1 LQTRP
6 QTITKRSACYDGD
19 VVTQKTSI
27 ADLATI
33 PSEEETMFRKF
44 FVRFLAVLMFISSLF
59 SAAPM
64 AMAQAAPMEQA
75 AANCA
80 QYHTVQRGEN
90 LFRIARQY
98 GTTYQALQ
106 RLNGLPNA
114 NRILVGQRLC
124 VRTNATTPGDP
135 VVKPTPQQF
144 IMALQTVRMRS
155 GPGTQYNIVG
165 RVFEGMTARVTGV
178 SQNGGWWRVI
188 CPNDTVG
195 SCWVSADPS
204 LTRPIEE
211 PNQVNQAIVNSI
223 SVEVRESY
231 PVQVVAIVRGHM
243 PDACGYVD
251 TFRQFREGNTFRIEM
266 TTGRNPG
273 SCAQMLTPFE
283 QPVTLDTTG
292 LPAGQYRVAVNNV
305 WASFFLH

>member
-1 LQTRP
+1 MIHKVFARLL
-6 QTITKRSACYDGD
+6 G
-19 VVTQKTSI
+19 
-27 ADLATI
+27 
-33 PSEEETMFRKF
+33 
-44 FVRFLAVLMFISSLF
+44 VLMILSLLWE
-59 SAAPM
+59 AAPLGM
-64 AMAQAAPMEQA
+64 VQAAPAQNV
-75 AANCA
+75 ANCA

-106 RLNGLPNA
+106 RLNNLPNA

-124 VRTNATTPGDP
+124 VRTNTSPPGDP

-155 GPGTQYNIVG
+155 GPGVQYAIIG
-165 RVFEGMTARVTGV
+165 RVFAGMTARVTGV
-178 SQNGGWWRVI
+178 SSDGGWWRVL
-188 CPNDTVG
+188 CPNDSAG

-243 PDACGYVD
+243 PDACGYID

-273 SCAQMLTPFE
+273 ACAQMLTPFE
-283 QPVTLDTTG
+283 QRITLDTAG
-292 LPAGQYRVAVNNV
+292 LPAGQYQVAVNDV
-305 WASFFLH
+305 WASFILY

>member
-1 LQTRP
+1 M
-6 QTITKRSACYDGD
+6 I
-19 VVTQKTSI
+19 
-27 ADLATI
+27 
-33 PSEEETMFRKF
+33 RKVF
-44 FVRFLAVLMFISSLF
+44 ERFIAVLMVSMVLLLT
-59 SAAPM
+59 APLGM
-64 AMAQAAPMEQA
+64 VQAAPAQNV
-75 AANCA
+75 ANCA

-106 RLNGLPNA
+106 RLNNLPNA

-124 VRTNATTPGDP
+124 VRTNATAPGDP
-135 VVKPTPQQF
+135 VVNPTPQQF

-155 GPGTQYNIVG
+155 GPGTQYAIIG
-165 RVFEGMTARVTGV
+165 RVFAGMTARVTGV
-178 SQNGGWWRVI
+178 SQNGGWWRVL
-188 CPNDTVG
+188 CPNDSAG

-243 PDACGYVD
+243 PDSCGYVD
-251 TFRQFREGNTFRIEM
+251 TFRQLREGNTFRIEM

-283 QPVTLDTTG
+283 QPITLDTVG
-292 LPAGQYRVAVNNV
+292 LPAGQYTVAVNNV
-305 WASFFLH
+305 WASFVLH

>member
-1 LQTRP
+1 MIR
-6 QTITKRSACYDGD
+6 KRFG
-19 VVTQKTSI
+19 Q
-27 ADLATI
+27 
-33 PSEEETMFRKF
+33 MM
-44 FVRFLAVLMFISSLF
+44 AVLMMLSFLWMG
-59 SAAPM
+59 APM
-64 AMAQAAPMEQA
+64 GVSQAAPAQTV
-75 AANCA
+75 ANCA

-106 RLNGLPNA
+106 RINNLANA

-124 VRTNATTPGDP
+124 VRTNASNPGGP
-135 VVKPTPQQF
+135 VVNPTPQQF

-155 GPGTQYNIVG
+155 GPGTQYAIVG
-165 RVFEGMTARVTGV
+165 RVFAGMTARVTGI
-178 SQNGGWWRVI
+178 SSDGGWWRVL
-188 CPNDTVG
+188 CPNDSAG

-204 LTRPIEE
+204 LTRPMEE
-211 PNQVNQAIVNSI
+211 PNQVNQAMVSTV

-243 PDACGYVD
+243 PDSCGYID

-273 SCAQMLTPFE
+273 ACAQMLTPFE
-283 QPVTLDTTG
+283 QSITLDTAG
-292 LPAGQYRVAVNNV
+292 LPAGQYQVAVGNV
-305 WASFFLH
+305 WTSFVLY